1 MGIQGV
7 FGYIIGKKKRLIHV
21 QDDADLLWQILVREI
36 YVLMNHYETKEKL
49 CEAFEKVKVA
59 KNNPTTDAIEKCK
72 TFTDFR
78 NEKTDWQNILSLCK
92 ISFINLLESGY
103 ILNQKTDYGYV
114 FLLDFNKGEVNHYF
128 KDFEGKIKQ
137 LDKANLN
144 EIMEFNEMPKK
155 KYIEIV
161 TEMREGFESYYKKL
175 MEIRIEID
183 KINKIIKEARH
194 QGAINI
200 EDKVKPILDNYIF
213 EEKVLHNSRRPF
225 YYRLKALDLIEDACD

>member
-1 MGIQGV
+1 MMKI
-7 FGYIIGKKKRLIHV
+7 
-21 QDDADLLWQILVREI
+21 RE
-36 YVLMNHYETKEKL
+36 V
-49 CEAFEKVKVA
+49 
-59 KNNPTTDAIEKCK
+59 
-72 TFTDFR
+72 
-78 NEKTDWQNILSLCK
+78 
-92 ISFINLLESGY
+92 INLLESGY
-103 ILNQKTDYGYV
+103 ILNQKNEYGYV
-114 FLLDFNKGEVNHYF
+114 FILDFNKSEVNHYF

-213 EEKVLHNSRRPF
+213 LCFEI
-225 YYRLKALDLIEDACD
+225 YDLGLGLG